1 MPLKRIKRMLE
12 RFELTKAAEY
22 VLLIVSLFLI
32 ADALAAFLGGPYL
45 TTHVGAFLSAST
57 IVVLSDLL
65 FIEGALIFA
74 VGTFIALASSMRRT
88 NPPPEPAPEEELE
101 SEQIQKRPVHPI
113 VIIIFIG
120 IVLIGLSMVVGLLE
134 PA

>member
-1 MPLKRIKRMLE
+1 MSLKRIERMLE

-32 ADALAAFLGGPYL
+32 SDGLVAFVAGSFLS
-45 TTHVGAFLSAST
+45 THVGAFLGVENN
-57 IVVLSDLL
+57 IVILSDLL

-88 NPPPEPAPEEELE
+88 NPPPEPTSEEKLE
-101 SEQIQKRPVHPI
+101 PKQIQKKPVNPI
-113 VIIIFIG
+113 MIIILIG
-120 IVLIGLSMVVGLLE
+120 IVLIGLSILVGIL
-134 PA
+134 